1 MKVRRALECEGMKSI
16 LCLLVAGAAAVAAA
30 ATDIDRLAEARRLA
44 ETGMVELNR
53 QKIAEAETAFRE
65 AARLFEGVSA
75 GADHPA
81 ELAVVLNNLGVALTL
96 RGESARAVP
105 VLRRALHLADPK
117 HDVALA
123 IAANLARAWI
133 DEGAFAEAAP
143 LVERVLE
150 AGRGHS
156 SAYRACALALRAQ
169 IDLHDKHPERALA
182 HAGAALEVAGE
193 ATPVLVSRIRWIH
206 AQALAAT
213 GRKAEAAA
221 EAGELLASTTAPLW
235 TASERKILERFYRSM
250 TARRNRKGPHV

>member
-1 MKVRRALECEGMKSI
+1 MKVRRALERGGMKSI

-44 ETGMVELNR
+44 ESGMVELNR
-53 QKIAEAETAFRE
+53 QRIAEAETAFRE

-169 IDLHDKHPERALA
+169 IDLHARHPELALA
-182 HAGAALEVAGE
+182 HAGAALEVAGD
-193 ATPVLVSRIRWIH
+193 APVLVSRIRWIH